1 VSDRS
6 LFPAHPRQRVPP
18 GLPVAGDTSATRVV
32 HACAGALCI
41 VALVAWGYWPGVHGD
56 WGRDDYFQLAL
67 ARLIGSPWALFTHD
81 HFPVPGSVFR
91 PLGFASMWLDT
102 ALFGARYA
110 PHAVVDLGLHA
121 TTALALHSL
130 LLRLRVGALA
140 ACACTLLFALHPA
153 ALGTALWWSARFDLL
168 ATLFV
173 VLGLAGAVAYRDRC
187 GTPALVATLVAIL
200 AAMLCKETGLLVVA
214 PVTWLWA
221 REVAHDRAARRPLL
235 RAIALAWLVLAAY
248 FAWRSAVLGTA
259 ASALTGPLPVG
270 TAIAKGLLDWMRQ
283 MPGYVSFAAR
293 LEPWQGG
300 ALVVAIV
307 LSGAAMLAMAMSW
320 PPRTRVRDSHA
331 AIDAAVC
338 GLCLFVLPALL
349 QAPVAALN
357 AAPLAGA
364 QSAVE
369 AAMQSRLYYISLAG
383 LALLAAALAECC
395 RRNRVAHA
403 VLMVAIAVAVSGL
416 AAASHRAADEFA
428 RRSLAISAP
437 AHAAVAA
444 VAALDV
450 PGGNCHVVFTGVD
463 PPPEWGLFV
472 SMDSVVK
479 AMSPGLGRVAHCW
492 FHADYPTWFHLL
504 AAPAVEAD
512 ALPWRPLAQDG
523 EPVPWRT
530 LGGLVIAYV
539 ERMPAARSPA
549 VRVLRYRD
557 GRFEPLPADAPI
569 RADAQWQ

>member
-1 VSDRS
+1 M
-6 LFPAHPRQRVPP
+6 
-18 GLPVAGDTSATRVV
+18 GLPTARHASAAPCRR
-32 HACAGALCI
+32 ACAGALCI
-41 VALVAWGYWPGVHGD
+41 VALVAWVFWPGVHGD

-67 ARLIGSPWALFTHD
+67 ARLIGSPWPLFIHD

-102 ALFGARYA
+102 ALFGTRYA
-110 PHAVVDLGLHA
+110 AHAIVDLGLHA
-121 TTALALHSL
+121 ATALALYAL
-130 LLRLRVGALA
+130 LLRLRVGVLA

-173 VLGLAGAVAYRDRC
+173 LLGLASAIAYRDHR
-187 GTPALVATLVAIL
+187 GTPALAATLLAML
-200 AAMLCKETGLLVVA
+200 AAMLCKETGLLVVV
-214 PVTWLWA
+214 PVTWLWL
-221 REVAHDRAARRPLL
+221 REAALDRAARAPLL
-235 RAIALAWLVLAAY
+235 RAVALAWLVVVAY

-259 ASALTGPLPVG
+259 ASALTGPLPVA
-270 TAIAKGLLDWMRQ
+270 TAIGKGLLDWLRQ

-293 LEPWQGG
+293 LEPWQRG

-307 LSGAAMLAMAMSW
+307 LCGAALLVTVW
-320 PPRTRVRDSHA
+320 PSRTRLCERSRSG
-331 AIDAAVC
+331 IDAAVC

-369 AAMQSRLYYISLAG
+369 AAMQSRLYYLGLAG
-383 LALLAAALAECC
+383 LALLAAALAG
-395 RRNRVAHA
+395 RRRRKGAAHA
-403 VLMVAIAVAVSGL
+403 ALMIAIAFAVFGF

-444 VAALDV
+444 VAALDL
-450 PGGNCHVVFTGVD
+450 PAGNCHVVFTGID
-463 PPPEWGLFV
+463 PAPEWGRFV
-472 SMDSVVK
+472 SMESMVK
-479 AMSPGLGRVAHCW
+479 ALSPGLERIAHCW

-504 AAPAVEAD
+504 AAPAVETD
-512 ALPWRPLAQDG
+512 AMPWRPLAQG
-523 EPVPWRT
+523 GVPVPWRT
-530 LGGLVIAYV
+530 VGGLVIAYLQP
-539 ERMPAARSPA
+539 MPASSSPG

-557 GRFEPLPADAPI
+557 GRFEPLPADTPI
-569 RADAQWQ
+569 RADGEWQ